1 MASDGFSPRYAVA
14 IGLLAILPALVY
26 ATTRSMT
33 AGGVTAVNVVIIFL
47 ALYTAMGPIADE
59 SASVDAA

>member
-33 AGGVTAVNVVIIFL
+33 AGAVTAVNVVIIFL
-47 ALYTAMGPIADE
+47 ALYTAMGPIVDE
-59 SASVDAA
+59 SASADTA